1 MSKNKWY
8 QEFLEDVL
16 LDEEDSDDQSSDL
29 DYMDLDYEEPI
40 SDDFDLQNTYA
51 ERYMRDCSEELLS
64 GQELNDFIQ
73 ERLAKQTAEQER
85 DRMALDDVPAEEY
98 ELFSEDILISVKEKG
113 AKHDKA
119 HEKESCIEQDGLCAQ
134 LGKSIVQ
141 PTVAEQTPQNP
152 APSAPPA
159 KKSEAKKMDLFA
171 MEQEILKNVKLIRH
185 DGGVYYFNGKCYS
198 AIRNDMDLLE
208 LVRRKV
214 STTGFSTG
222 SMKCFQDLLTF
233 IKTDPGLTPNN
244 YEDKLEKARKFI
256 SLKNGVLNIHKLE
269 LQDFDDRHLL
279 FHNIDANWTDE
290 YPHTFM
296 KFLQESCRDED
307 VVKLTTE
314 VIGYLLSGSNLAKKF
329 FIVGTAKDSG
339 KTTLAELIVR
349 LLGEDLIIS
358 IEANKLHERF
368 ALGSSRGKV
377 LGVSMDLP
385 KGKLSSAA
393 VSKIKAISGLDH
405 TSLEQKY
412 APVEFTRSSLRF
424 LFGTNYPV
432 TIVASDGDGDDAF
445 WERLIVLPF
454 SHSVDPLKK
463 DVNLGTRLW
472 GERDAIVSLC
482 LRNYRDVYERDYV
495 FSYCQASED
504 MKTRWRRGGE
514 ASYRG
519 FESFFED
526 YVEITNDPN
535 GGEFSLD
542 LYEAYLDYC
551 RSREIEPITRT
562 DMLNWIDSNY
572 GSVLG
577 KRDRFRMG
585 GNPVARYGYHN
596 MKLHYE
602 AE

>member
-1 MSKNKWY
+1 MSKSEWFGEY
-8 QEFLEDVL
+8 IEDVL
-16 LDEEDSDDQSSDL
+16 NDQEKSDDQYDSL
-29 DYMDLDYEEPI
+29 DWEDMDYEEPV
-40 SDDFDLQNTYA
+40 SDEVFEMQRAYNYMSDCGEEILNERDVGDFV
-51 ERYMRDCSEELLS
+51 
-64 GQELNDFIQ
+64 Q
-73 ERLAKQTAEQER
+73 ERLKAQDAERER
-85 DRMALDDVPAEEY
+85 GLIALEVVPEEEY
-98 ELFSEDILISVKEKG
+98 ALFSDDILIPVKEKES
-113 AKHDKA
+113 KREKVFDEDTYIEPDELCEKLDK
-119 HEKESCIEQDGLCAQ
+119 IIAQ
-134 LGKSIVQ
+134 PPV
-141 PTVAEQTPQNP
+141 TEQTTKPFTP
-152 APSAPPA
+152 PPA
-159 KKSEAKKMDLFA
+159 KKTEAKKLDLFA
-171 MEQEILKNVKLIRH
+171 MEQEILKNIKLIRH
-185 DGGVYYFNGKCYS
+185 DGGVYYFSGKCYS

-233 IKTDPGLTPNN
+233 IKTDPGLLPNN
-244 YEDKLEKARKFI
+244 YEEKLEKARKFI
-256 SLKNGVLNIHKLE
+256 SLKNGILNIHKLE
-269 LQDFDDRHLL
+269 LQDFNDKHLL

-290 YPHTFM
+290 YPRTFM
-296 KFLQESCRDED
+296 RFLHESCRDED

-329 FIVGTAKDSG
+329 FIVGSARDSG

-385 KGKLSSAA
+385 KGRLSSAA

-432 TIVASDGDGDDAF
+432 TIAASDGDGDDAF

-454 SHSVDPLKK
+454 SHSIDPSKK
-463 DVNLGTRLW
+463 DVNLGSRLW
-472 GERDAIVSLC
+472 AERDAIVSLC
-482 LRNYRDVYERDYV
+482 LRNYRTVYERGYV

-504 MKTRWRRGGE
+504 MKTCWRRGGQ
-514 ASYRG
+514 ASYHG
-519 FESFFED
+519 FESFFSD
-526 YVEITNDPN
+526 YVELTNDPK
-535 GGEFSLD
+535 GGEFSQD
-542 LYEAYLDYC
+542 LYDAYVDYC
-551 RSREIEPITRT
+551 RNREVEPITHS
-562 DMLNWIDSNY
+562 DMLNWIDANH
-572 GSVLG
+572 GAVLG

-585 GNPVARYGYHN
+585 GNTVARWGYHN
-596 MKLHYE
+596 MRLHYG